1 VFWTRARR
9 EAQRQ
14 RVLDELI
21 TLDPGVRR
29 QRLDAAVEAHEL
41 RAEEIEP
48 ALHLVQRL
56 DRLREMT
63 VPLGGHLPGREVLPA
78 SSEKSDPLPAASDSP
93 AKPSRSKRGHSSGPV
108 AVESLHVAVP
118 VSPDVHTDPVATWLD
133 KVDLPLDAMEAV
145 SRLKSGRRVRTDR
158 PGARGAAT
166 ARRRVPAATPTGR
179 GSSTAIETE
188 VEAMVDDHT
197 PSIAWLRP

>member
-1 VFWTRARR
+1 
-9 EAQRQ
+9 
-14 RVLDELI
+14 VLDELI

-29 QRLDAAVEAHEL
+29 LRLDAAVEAHEL
-41 RAEEIEP
+41 RAEEVEP
-48 ALHLVQRL
+48 ALHLVARL

-63 VPLGGHLPGREVLPA
+63 VPPGGHLPGREILPA
-78 SSEKSDPLPAASDSP
+78 SPEKSDQIPAAPDSP
-93 AKPSRSKRGHSSGPV
+93 AKPSTPKSGHGSRPV
-108 AVESLHVAVP
+108 VVESLHVAVP
-118 VSPDVHTDPVATWLD
+118 VSSDVDTDPVATWLD
-133 KVDLPLDAMEAV
+133 AVELPLDAIEAV

-166 ARRRVPAATPTGR
+166 ARRRAPAAAPTGR

-188 VEAMVDDHT
+188 VEAIVDDHK

>member
-1 VFWTRARR
+1 
-9 EAQRQ
+9 
-14 RVLDELI
+14 
-21 TLDPGVRR
+21 
-29 QRLDAAVEAHEL
+29 
-41 RAEEIEP
+41 
-48 ALHLVQRL
+48 
-56 DRLREMT
+56 
-63 VPLGGHLPGREVLPA
+63 
-78 SSEKSDPLPAASDSP
+78 
-93 AKPSRSKRGHSSGPV
+93 V

-118 VSPDVHTDPVATWLD
+118 VSPDVHTDPVASWLD
-133 KVDLPLDAMEAV
+133 EVDLPLDAMEAV